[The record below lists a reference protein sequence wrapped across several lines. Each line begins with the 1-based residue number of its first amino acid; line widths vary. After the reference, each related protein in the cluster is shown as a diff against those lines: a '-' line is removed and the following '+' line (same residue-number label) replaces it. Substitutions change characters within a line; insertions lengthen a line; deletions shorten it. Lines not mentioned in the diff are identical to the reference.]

1 MIEIIKANIK
11 RYVDLM
17 EEEDIVFLKRILISL
32 EEYGRRING
41 DKEQWCSLSP
51 FIVNTVVIYETD
63 VLKFN
68 YKFNNKMKRGW
79 DYGNNRYF

>member
-41 DKEQWCSLSP
+41 DKEQ
-51 FIVNTVVIYETD
+51 
-63 VLKFN
+63 
-68 YKFNNKMKRGW
+68 
-79 DYGNNRYF
+79 